1 MGKLFIVIAYIF
13 PSEKNQVLF
22 RFIVQ
27 KNHLIHLSRF
37 EFLIFSLLNIK
48 YFLFKREFKEKR

>member
-1 MGKLFIVIAYIF
+1 MGYLFIVIAYIF

-27 KNHLIHLSRF
+27 KKI
-37 EFLIFSLLNIK
+37 I
-48 YFLFKREFKEKR
+48 